1 MRTLRLSL
9 VGTVIVVLLGSLS
22 LVTVAQDDEEEV
34 FGATHV
40 TGTTP
45 IIRDTASG
53 TPTFK
58 EAGMSLYEEAQVRE
72 VEWSDPRLP
81 SSMRLT
87 QNLDAYFV
95 DSDEIGV
102 AIALVQN
109 VRLDGPQGAWTGTAY
124 GLLEGTEANT
134 YPQTVLMVLE
144 GEGAYEG
151 LSALFRTVYEEPPA
165 EGEPADWDGYIFEGE
180 MTPVPEAPEPPAA
193 E

>member
-9 VGTVIVVLLGSLS
+9 VGAVILTLLGGLGGAAM
-22 LVTVAQDDEEEV
+22 AQDDEEEV

-45 IIRDTASG
+45 MLRNTDDG

-58 EAGMSLYEEAQVRE
+58 DAGLAIYGEAQVRE

-95 DSDEIGV
+95 DSDEVGV

-109 VRLDGPQGAWTGTAY
+109 VRLDGPDGAWTGTAY

-151 LSALFRTVYEEPPA
+151 LSAMFRTVYEEPPA
-165 EGEPADWDGYIFEGE
+165 EGEPADWDGYILEGE
-180 MTPVPEAPEPPAA
+180 MTPLPEPP
-193 E
+193 EPPTE